1 MGGRGSS
8 GGGSGGGIGG
18 RAVNARMPKL
28 TGSEK
33 QVSWAEN
40 IRHTALANID
50 SLVSQAS
57 DEFGLSFPG
66 GGRVSS
72 IAAKQ
77 VKSDIVNVF
86 QQISSASAIIDKRGA
101 FSMNQIRD
109 AMYAAE
115 ANNRKKKK

>member
-8 GGGSGGGIGG
+8 GGGKGGGGG
-18 RAVNARMPKL
+18 KAVDAKMPEL
-28 TGSEK
+28 TGSAK
-33 QVSWAEN
+33 QVSWAED
-40 IRHTALANID
+40 IRHNALANAD

-57 DEFGLSFPG
+57 DEYGLDFPG

-72 IAAKQ
+72 ASAKQ
-77 VKSDIVNVF
+77 VRSDIVNVF
-86 QQISSASAIIDKRGA
+86 QQVSSASAIIDKRGA

-115 ANNRKKKK
+115 ASNRRKKK